1 MASYPLPSAD
11 ELLPFA
17 AAGTPY
23 REIRRREN
31 ALKRGDLVTAFMVL
45 ALTICTIEP
54 HTHRFVK
61 ASSLGQFFQGS
72 PTAVAVKAAV
82 GTAPQPTKVLEG
94 APQTV
99 VMLAESWVGQR
110 FKPGVQAQC
119 SVFVR
124 HVFQKAG
131 LPLGSTQNPFDKAV
145 QFNEGSSHPARA
157 QSLFGEEVGQFIR
170 NKAELKPGDLVAFK
184 NTYGKYGDGA
194 ITHVA
199 IYIGNGMMVDR
210 PTASRPV
217 QKRSLN
223 TFRFAVGLRP
233 HVYKN

>member
-31 ALKRGDLVTAFMVL
+31 ALKRGDLVTAFIVL

-54 HTHRFVK
+54 HTNRFVK
-61 ASSLGQFFQGS
+61 ASSLGQFFRGNS
-72 PTAVAVKAAV
+72 TAVAVKA
-82 GTAPQPTKVLEG
+82 APQPTKVLEG
-94 APQTV
+94 APKTV
-99 VMLAESWVGQR
+99 VMMAQSYVGKR

-124 HVFQKAG
+124 HVFGQAG

-157 QSLFGEEVGQFIR
+157 QSLFGKEVG
-170 NKAELKPGDLVAFK
+170 ELILKKEDLQAGDLVAFK

-199 IYIGNGMMVDR
+199 IYIGNGMMIDR

-233 HVYKN
+233 HVYKNNN